1 MEIDQNQGSK
11 TLNQFINLLKY
22 KPMSSYELAKKT
34 VLFLQDF
41 LISNEW
47 KTPKEIIEKIQSLGK
62 TLIKIQP
69 TESVID
75 NMTRRILKIIRDDIN
90 HCLGIQDSDGFESI
104 LNMPSPVET
113 IDASNKI
120 DMDELKDAIGISL
133 VELLSELDTSNGNI
147 TAQSLEHIYWDEV
160 IMTIGRSKTVE
171 AFLKSAAK
179 KKRKFQVII
188 AECSPQNNGHE
199 LATSLD
205 KENIKTVLIHDS
217 AIFAVMSRVN
227 KVIIGTH
234 TIMANGGIKAVSGAY
249 TLALA
254 AKHYSVPFIVC
265 TGLFKLAPHHLISY
279 DQLAFNKFAS
289 PDEILNYENSFS
301 TEIQIINPIF
311 DYVPPELITIFVS
324 NM

>member
-1 MEIDQNQGSK
+1 
-11 TLNQFINLLKY
+11 
-22 KPMSSYELAKKT
+22 MSSYELAKKT

-179 KKRKFQVII
+179 R
-188 AECSPQNNGHE
+188 
-199 LATSLD
+199 
-205 KENIKTVLIHDS
+205 KEN
-217 AIFAVMSRVN
+217 
-227 KVIIGTH
+227 
-234 TIMANGGIKAVSGAY
+234 
-249 TLALA
+249 
-254 AKHYSVPFIVC
+254 
-265 TGLFKLAPHHLISY
+265 FK
-279 DQLAFNKFAS
+279 
-289 PDEILNYENSFS
+289 
-301 TEIQIINPIF
+301 
-311 DYVPPELITIFVS
+311 
-324 NM
+324 